1 MGPLENLASSLNLA
15 LGLLL
20 APLPP
25 HDLGRPQKTA
35 HRGGCIYAT
44 IFLARGKSPKQTVSC
59 AFGITSISLRYFES
73 LQSYM
78 PQPAGD
84 GVVIADIGISLSE
97 KTAINYLFESLWD
110 FRICENNSTVD

>member
-1 MGPLENLASSLNLA
+1 
-15 LGLLL
+15 
-20 APLPP
+20 
-25 HDLGRPQKTA
+25 
-35 HRGGCIYAT
+35 
-44 IFLARGKSPKQTVSC
+44 
-59 AFGITSISLRYFES
+59 
-73 LQSYM
+73 M